1 MWQNVDTE
9 KFPASAHNG
18 KTHRRK
24 AIKSDSCE
32 KGFVTS
38 TKMKK
43 LFRRVHI
50 ICPNILERV
59 FLYVIRVRKD
69 L

>member
-1 MWQNVDTE
+1 MARHTGE
-9 KFPASAHNG
+9 RPFKC
-18 KTHRRK
+18 
-24 AIKSDSCE
+24 DSRE
-32 KGFVTS
+32 KGFVTL